1 MVTTA
6 VPGPGQVTRYRE
18 DLLHFLQDIEIFQ
31 VKEPHPYS
39 TGGSKYQ
46 TGKRYFPKYENI
58 DINTI
63 KDILDDL
70 FQLQILH
77 RRYV

>member
-18 DLLHFLQDIEIFQ
+18 GLRHVLQDIEIFQ
-31 VKEPHPYS
+31 VQEPHPYC

-46 TGKRYFPKYENI
+46 TGKRYFPKYESI
-58 DINTI
+58 DINMI
-63 KDILDDL
+63 KDLS
-70 FQLQILH
+70 
-77 RRYV
+77 

>member
-6 VPGPGQVTRYRE
+6 VPGPGQVTRYHE
-18 DLLHFLQDIEIFQ
+18 DIRHVLQDIEIFQ
-31 VKEPHPYS
+31 VQEVPYC